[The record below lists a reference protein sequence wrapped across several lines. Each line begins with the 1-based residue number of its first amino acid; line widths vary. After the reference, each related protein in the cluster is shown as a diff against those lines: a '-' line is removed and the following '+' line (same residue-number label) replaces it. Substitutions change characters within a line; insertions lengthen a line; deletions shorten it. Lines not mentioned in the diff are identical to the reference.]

1 MTTQD
6 PEQTDATVITAAP
19 ILPPAKRK
27 HTGLKIAGGIVGAVL
42 AAGYVVL
49 RAGVG
54 STETDTETPSR
65 APDQDSG
72 SSTTCRDG
80 WSSPSTGQGTCSWHG
95 GTL

>member
-6 PEQTDATVITAAP
+6 PEQADATVTAAP
-19 ILPPAKRK
+19 VLPPGKRK
-27 HTGLKIAGGIVGAVL
+27 RTGLKIAGGIVGAVL

-49 RAGVG
+49 RAGAG
-54 STETDTETPSR
+54 SAETDTEAPPAT
-65 APDQDSG
+65 PDQDSG

-80 WSSPSTGQGTCSWHG
+80 WSSPSTGPGTCSWHG